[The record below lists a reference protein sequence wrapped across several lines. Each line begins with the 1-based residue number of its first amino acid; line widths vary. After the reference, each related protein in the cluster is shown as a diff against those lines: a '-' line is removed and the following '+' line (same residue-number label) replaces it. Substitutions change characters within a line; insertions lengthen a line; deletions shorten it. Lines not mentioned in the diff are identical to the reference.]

1 MTRKRIKPH
10 PSAMRRMWAAF
21 DLHSRAL
28 MARARALQRNV
39 NEGAG
44 GRPFGWRFVISRRL
58 VVVAVAGLCLVGI
71 PLGLLGWRLSTGPL
85 SVDIATPWLTSALQE
100 RLGGRHRIEVGG
112 TQLERTEEGR
122 TALRLRDVVVRDP
135 DGTIVATA
143 PKAEVGLSGSGLLTG
158 HLQAERL
165 SLIGATMAVRVER
178 DGRLT
183 IFAGAEQRPIA
194 TASVLGHPAPASE
207 PSAGRSGA
215 GASDAE
221 SVPPG
226 SAEAGMSAA
235 AQPGDPLSTML
246 GWLEGLD
253 VLGLDGRDLSEIG
266 LKNGSLA
273 VDDLRTGKHLTFS
286 DINLSLTRPK
296 EGGVAFAINSKGT
309 DGPWSLTATVTPR
322 GHGRRVLEA
331 VLRDLSPKDL
341 MLALRVDNASFEAD
355 MPISAILRGEI
366 GPDGVPEV
374 VEGRIVLGAGY
385 VGSPTDEEDRIVID
399 KAHVNLRW
407 DASTRQITMPIE
419 VVAGP
424 NRISLLA
431 AIEAPLERGG
441 AWQFTANHGSIVLG
455 SADHG
460 GDAPL
465 VLDRL
470 SLGGRIDLARHR
482 IELTHG
488 DLGGAA
494 ADLGFSGVLDF
505 ATPDVRLVAGLAGTR
520 MSASSL
526 KRIWPV
532 FVQTKVRKWV
542 IDNIPGGTVERLEI
556 ATNAPLATLRSGG
569 PPVPDDGVS
578 IDLTSSGVQ
587 VRPIKTLPVI
597 RDADLLLHTKGRR
610 VTVTIGHGSADLP
623 SGRKLS
629 VANVVFEVPDTYPR
643 DPPARLR
650 FRVDGGVDAV
660 AELIGMD
667 PLREASGLQLDPAT
681 SHGSVVANVSL
692 GLPIARDITQDRL
705 TYGIE
710 ADFANFSADHMARN
724 FKVEAAMLHI
734 SASPQGIAVRGDTRI
749 GGVPASIDYHVP
761 IGGGDAE
768 IRAQATLDDSSR
780 GRLGLELNG
789 ALGGP
794 IPIKVAGRVG
804 SGDHDTRVTVEAD
817 LTQAKIV
824 ELLPGWNKPPTK
836 SARASFVATYKPRA
850 TRFEDILVEGQ
861 GILVKGTVELDN
873 DDGEITLAN
882 FPTFNLADGDK
893 ASLRSERAPDGVLK
907 VTMRGEVYDGRGFVK
922 GSMSN
927 AAPIEKQKTS
937 APDLDLDIKLGAVAG
952 FNGEA
957 LRSVDLKLARRAGQ
971 IRSFSLS
978 AKLGRDAT
986 LLGDMRGQGSGRNLI
1001 YMETN
1006 DAGALCRFTD
1016 TYPRIVGGQLWV
1028 TMDPPTDQVPQDGQI
1043 NLRHFGVRDEPALAR
1058 FAAGNP
1064 ASYEPGNRLS
1074 PESQDV
1080 NFTHLRVTF
1089 TRAPGKLAIRDGV
1102 VWGPSMGATLDGSL
1116 DYAHDAVRMHG
1127 TFVPLYGINNMF
1139 VHLPLVGPILGG
1151 ENEGLLGVTYEVVGP
1166 PHAPELRINPMSTLA
1181 LGPLRKLFEFRGN
1194 DGALGPQ
1201 QTPTRE

>member
-1 MTRKRIKPH
+1 ML
-10 PSAMRRMWAAF
+10 AVF

-28 MARARALQRNV
+28 LARARALQRNV
-39 NEGAG
+39 NERTGGAS
-44 GRPFGWRFVISRRL
+44 FGLRLLMHRRVIIS
-58 VVVAVAGLCLVGI
+58 AVAGLCLLGT
-71 PLGLLGWRLSTGPL
+71 PLGLLWWRLSTGPL
-85 SVDIATPWLTSALQE
+85 SVDIVTPWLTSALQE
-100 RLGGRHRIEVGG
+100 RLGAGHQIEVGG

-122 TALRLRDVVVRDP
+122 AALRLRDIVVRDP

-143 PKAEVGLSGSGLLTG
+143 PKAEVGLSGTSLLTG
-158 HLQAERL
+158 HLQAKRL

-178 DGRLT
+178 DGELT

-194 TASVLGHPAPASE
+194 TAAAIGHTSPM
-207 PSAGRSGA
+207 AGGG
-215 GASDAE
+215 GASGSE
-221 SVPPG
+221 SPPPNP
-226 SAEAGMSAA
+226 AEAGMPAA
-235 AQPGDPLSTML
+235 AQPGNPLATLL

-253 VLGLDGRDLSEIG
+253 VLGLDGHELSEVG

-286 DINLSLTRPK
+286 DINLSVARPK
-296 EGGVAFAINSKGT
+296 EGGVALAINSKGT

-322 GHGRRVLEA
+322 GHGRRVVEA

-374 VEGRIVLGAGY
+374 AEGRIVLGAGY
-385 VGSPTDEEDRIVID
+385 IGNPTDGEDQIVID
-399 KAHVNLRW
+399 EAHVNLRW
-407 DASTRQITMPIE
+407 DANTRQITMPIE
-419 VVAGP
+419 VLSGV

-441 AWQFTANHGSIVLG
+441 AWQFSANHGSIVLG
-455 SADHG
+455 SVDHG

-470 SLGGRIDLARHR
+470 SLGGRIDPARRR

-488 DLGGAA
+488 DLGGSA
-494 ADLGFSGVLDF
+494 ADLGFSGTLDYS
-505 ATPDVRLVAGLAGTR
+505 TPDLRLVAGLAGTR
-520 MSASSL
+520 MSASAL

-569 PPVPDDGVS
+569 PPVPDDGIS
-578 IDLTSSGVQ
+578 IELISSGVL
-587 VRPIKTLPVI
+587 VRPIKTLPII
-597 RDADLLLHTKGRR
+597 RDADLVLHTKGRK
-610 VTVTIGHGSADLP
+610 VTVTINHGTADFP
-623 SGRKLS
+623 SGRKLA
-629 VANVVFEVPDTYPR
+629 VANVVFEVPDTFPK

-650 FRVDGGVDAV
+650 FRFDGGVDAV

-667 PLREASGLQLDPAT
+667 PLREASGLQLDPTT
-681 SHGSVVANVSL
+681 SRGSVVATVSL
-692 GLPIARDITQDRL
+692 GLPITHNITQDRL

-710 ADFANFSADHMARN
+710 ADFANFSADHMVRN
-724 FKVEAAMLHI
+724 FKVEAAALHI
-734 SASPQGIAVRGDTRI
+734 SATPQGISVRGDTRI

-768 IRAQATLDDSSR
+768 VRAQATLDDSGR

-794 IPIKVAGRVG
+794 VPIKVVGRLG
-804 SGDHDTRVTVEAD
+804 SGDHDTRVTIEAD

-824 ELLPGWNKPPTK
+824 ELLPGWNKPSAK
-836 SARASFVATYKPRA
+836 SARASFITTYKPHV
-850 TRFEDILVEGQ
+850 TRFEDIIVEGQ
-861 GILVKGTVELDN
+861 GTLVKGTVELN
-873 DDGEITLAN
+873 NEDGEITLAS

-893 ASLRSERAPDGVLK
+893 ASLKSERTADGVLK

-927 AAPIEKQKTS
+927 AAPTEKQKTS

-986 LLGDMRGQGSGRNLI
+986 LLGDLRGGGGHPVI
-1001 YMETN
+1001 HMETN

-1016 TYPRIVGGQLWV
+1016 TYPRIAGGQLWV
-1028 TMDPPTDQVPQDGQI
+1028 TMDPPTADQGPQEGEI
-1043 NLRHFGVRDEPALAR
+1043 NVRHFAVRDEPALAR
-1058 FAAGNP
+1058 FASGNP
-1064 ASYEPGNRLS
+1064 ASYESGRRFS

-1080 NFTHLRVTF
+1080 NFSHLRMTF

-1102 VWGPSMGATLDGSL
+1102 VWGPSMGATLDGVL
-1116 DYAHDAVRMHG
+1116 DYAHDAVRMRG
-1127 TFVPLYGINNMF
+1127 TFVPLYGLNNMF